1 MNMEHK
7 ALFDTIKVKVSE
19 VVNEEFIKSTKTEK
33 GNTQVS
39 ERVVIE
45 KIREVLKMLEL
56 TFQEAGSQQSKDFRN
71 VGGIGLDIEIK
82 KTDNPV
88 IYFNDTC
95 PSKDIYYIVLFT
107 GKEYKRTPEK
117 NIPAKLLFINGEE
130 FIHDSPWIHEY
141 IEQLTILKDKYARGE
156 NKKNLAGIMEVYP
169 RPTFKA
175 NISKFLCDNKP
186 CEPDTEIIKLCVN
199 MDCVRYPPD
208 WDFEGGD
215 TEETYQEDQWKKCN
229 KCDGYYNDDGL
240 GDILFVQE
248 DPNNEEAE
256 CDLCGKTEDIVQMK
270 GTGQYLCGNACDEEE
285 EEEEEEELS
294 MEEREEYLKELEIE
308 RISNGECPKI
318 SHELYL
324 SRLTSEQRVAEKE
337 NGRLWEIRMK
347 EINIQH
353 EKELA
358 EDEDGIGCN
367 ECYACVSGG
376 SGPCVK
382 EKEKND

>member
-1 MNMEHK
+1 MEHT
-7 ALFDTIKVKVSE
+7 ALFEKIQVKVSE

-33 GNTQVS
+33 GNTQIS

-130 FIHDSPWIHEY
+130 FIQDSPWIHEY

-215 TEETYQEDQWKKCN
+215 TEETYQEDQWKKCCL
-229 KCDGYYNDDGL
+229 CDGYFNDDGM
-240 GDILFVQE
+240 GDILYIQE
-248 DPNNEEAE
+248 APNNQEAE

-270 GTGQYLCGNACDEEE
+270 GSGQYLCGNACDEEE
-285 EEEEEEELS
+285 DEDEDEEEEEEE
-294 MEEREEYLKELEIE
+294 EDGEREKEQEID

-337 NGRLWEIRMK
+337 NGRLWEIRLK

>member
-1 MNMEHK
+1 MNMEHT
-7 ALFDTIKVKVSE
+7 ALFEKIQVKVSE

-33 GNTQVS
+33 GNTQIS

-45 KIREVLKMLEL
+45 KIRDVLKMLEL

-141 IEQLTILKDKYARGE
+141 IEELTILKDKYARGE

-169 RPTFKA
+169 RPTFRA

-186 CEPDTEIIKLCVN
+186 CEPETEIIKLCVN

-215 TEETYQEDQWKKCN
+215 TEETYQVGQWQKCCL
-229 KCDGYYNDDGL
+229 CDGYYNDDGL

-270 GTGQYLCGNACDEEE
+270 GSGQYLCGNACDEEE
-285 EEEEEEELS
+285 DDDEEEEEEED
-294 MEEREEYLKELEIE
+294 EEREKELEIE

-337 NGRLWEIRMK
+337 NGRLWEIRLK

-367 ECYACVSGG
+367 ECYVCVSGG